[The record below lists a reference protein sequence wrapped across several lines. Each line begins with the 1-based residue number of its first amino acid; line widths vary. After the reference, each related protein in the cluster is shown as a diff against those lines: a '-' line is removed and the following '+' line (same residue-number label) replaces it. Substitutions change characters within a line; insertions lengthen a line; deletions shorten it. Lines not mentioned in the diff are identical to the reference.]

1 VVAVGGDDGVAA
13 RDGGLHAQGH
23 RLLPVVEVAEAPD
36 ELRLVERVGG
46 EVSTV
51 SGEVESEAARARGS
65 SGVMRCVA
73 VVGLRRRRIAAA
85 MVGWRRQR
93 CPVWTVG
100 KEALPRS
107 SLDWTL
113 EQRGAGCGVVP
124 MEHGGGRGD
133 GMEVWGRFG
142 GWQYIC

>member
-1 VVAVGGDDGVAA
+1 MLWGKKG
-13 RDGGLHAQGH
+13 R
-23 RLLPVVEVAEAPD
+23 
-36 ELRLVERVGG
+36 

-51 SGEVESEAARARGS
+51 SGAVESEAARARGS
-65 SGVMRCVA
+65 SGATRVAA

-93 CPVWTVG
+93 RPVWTLG

-113 EQRGAGCGVVP
+113 QQRGAVVP
-124 MEHGGGRGD
+124 MEVVGETG
-133 GMEVWGRFG
+133 GRFG
-142 GWQYIC
+142 RGGRARARGAAAWCGF